1 MSIYTHKYLSQ
12 TTRRETSGERG
23 QGRQDSSRGPRMA
36 AGVRRGGC
44 PPPSSSGCGM
54 PSSTRTSPCS
64 RVTRGATGH
73 GGRAA
78 SNWSADGTR
87 RPSAIRRAP
96 ADASR
101 WYVPLGTRSQGASAA
116 ASVRPFGHSAT
127 AADHARPPSRS
138 MPTTGCPSRGGIG
151 RAILSNAA
159 FRGARR
165 AAALGAPSSGAD
177 APDEGGVL
185 LLAATEGVPYPPFA
199 SAAYPP

>member
-44 PPPSSSGCGM
+44 
-54 PSSTRTSPCS
+54 
-64 RVTRGATGH
+64 H

-185 LLAATEGVPYPPFA
+185 LLAATEGVPYPP
-199 SAAYPP
+199 